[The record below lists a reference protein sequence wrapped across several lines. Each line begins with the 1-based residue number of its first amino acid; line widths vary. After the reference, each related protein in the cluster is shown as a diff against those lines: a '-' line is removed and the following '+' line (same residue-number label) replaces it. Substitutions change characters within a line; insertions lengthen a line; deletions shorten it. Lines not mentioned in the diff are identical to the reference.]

1 MSVAHPVDSTCVGI
15 DFGTTNSSVCLF
27 DGVQFDFV
35 PFVSNTGAK
44 SYMLQFRSMLDQ
56 DILSLKSLI
65 SRPALNKF
73 DDNIVHLCSDF
84 FVHLRHETNKY
95 FKRNIRN
102 CVITV
107 PARFDDIQ
115 RQYVVESA
123 TKGGWNVIRLLAEPT
138 AAFLAYDHLHE
149 LPDNLAYAIY
159 DLGGGTFD
167 FSIVRKNGILVQ
179 VLGTIGDLTI
189 GGDHFDQVLAGKMHV
204 DPALVKNMREN
215 SQIDDFSACS
225 DMVNTTIRLAQE
237 LIKETTSVENIIIV
251 GGGALMPFVVEA
263 VKNLGAICVA
273 ENPQLVVA
281 GGAAIHA
288 YRLGRENYLLIDV
301 LPLSIGVEIAHGMV
315 EYILPKNSPLPAM
328 RSVIFT
334 NTHAKQTHIIF
345 HIVQGESILSSECR
359 SLGRVE
365 IEIVPGPPR
374 TVQVEVECLIDTN
387 GLLQVSCQGG
397 KSGTKVELSVTS
409 GLTQGIV
416 ERLIDAGQTN
426 IIEKE
431 VKRKFLQICDRI
443 DTVLNVLNNSDEEV
457 QIYKVKR
464 NELTELTAA
473 ENLLYE
479 IEQNFSVNIENA
491 ILQTI
496 QNKYEALE
504 KYTKN

>member
-1 MSVAHPVDSTCVGI
+1 
-15 DFGTTNSSVCLF
+15 
-27 DGVQFDFV
+27 
-35 PFVSNTGAK
+35 
-44 SYMLQFRSMLDQ
+44 
-56 DILSLKSLI
+56 
-65 SRPALNKF
+65 
-73 DDNIVHLCSDF
+73 
-84 FVHLRHETNKY
+84 
-95 FKRNIRN
+95 
-102 CVITV
+102 
-107 PARFDDIQ
+107 
-115 RQYVVESA
+115 
-123 TKGGWNVIRLLAEPT
+123 
-138 AAFLAYDHLHE
+138 
-149 LPDNLAYAIY
+149 
-159 DLGGGTFD
+159 
-167 FSIVRKNGILVQ
+167 
-179 VLGTIGDLTI
+179 
-189 GGDHFDQVLAGKMHV
+189 
-204 DPALVKNMREN
+204 
-215 SQIDDFSACS
+215 
-225 DMVNTTIRLAQE
+225 
-237 LIKETTSVENIIIV
+237 
-251 GGGALMPFVVEA
+251 MPFVVEA

-334 NTHAKQTHIIF
+334 NTHPKQTHIIF
-345 HIVQGESILSSECR
+345 HIVQGESILVSECR

-387 GLLQVSCQGG
+387 GLFQVSCQGG